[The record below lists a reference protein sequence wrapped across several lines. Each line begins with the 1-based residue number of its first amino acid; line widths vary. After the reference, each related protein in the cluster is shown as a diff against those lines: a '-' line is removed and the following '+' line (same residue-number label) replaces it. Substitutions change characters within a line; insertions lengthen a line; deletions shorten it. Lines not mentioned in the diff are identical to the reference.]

1 MDGKEA
7 KNTVNEA
14 LQNEQLGLDKRRVR
28 IPQDSCYDMV
38 MTIQLISLTPECR
51 LGMVEDGSVVKVFF
65 SILSGLNDV
74 IRHEMVCSLCNLAS
88 SRECR
93 EGLVEQGAI
102 ELLVI
107 LSDSP
112 YPDTQ
117 AQCASALG
125 YLSENTMV
133 KNGTCASLLLLS
145 LKSEE
150 MKESL
155 SLAANGQRKRSEN
168 DEHSNSFASPH
179 NNNVSAPAKEL
190 LALQNVKSLTVMI
203 RDGLTRHQEKHG
215 VATSVVTDTDSVE
228 SQSVETFRGT
238 SLEDLNA
245 IGYAELT
252 PYENEVLK
260 RDYSKYEYAITT
272 HPVSQEGGGVS
283 MKQRVELP
291 YPAVAAA
298 TVETERTAVGDLF
311 QIDVSNQSLP
321 KNEDALKVLDGR
333 TTTVMNDNNE
343 ADDKFMKMKGNKG
356 KTSAHGRQEK
366 YMNRQMSSAD
376 ETIRPPGERIYI
388 PPNSNLN
395 SSFSNNI
402 T

>member
-1 MDGKEA
+1 VNDVNDTIDEA
-7 KNTVNEA
+7 IK
-14 LQNEQLGLDKRRVR
+14 NEQLDATARRVK
-28 IPQDSCYDMV
+28 IPQDSCYDLV

-51 LGMVEDGSVVKVFF
+51 LGLVEDGAVVKVFF

-88 SRECR
+88 SRDCR
-93 EGLVEQGAI
+93 EDLVDQGAI

-117 AQCASALG
+117 AQCATALG

-155 SLAANGQRKRSEN
+155 SMAANGQRTKRVSVH
-168 DEHSNSFASPH
+168 DEQSIASAH
-179 NNNVSAPAKEL
+179 TNVSAPAKEL

-203 RDGLTRHQEKHG
+203 RDGLNRHQETHG
-215 VATSVVTDTDSVE
+215 VTSTVDDTGTIDSE
-228 SQSVETFRGT
+228 SVETFRGT

-252 PYENEVLK
+252 PYEHEVLS

-283 MKQRVELP
+283 LKTRVELP
-291 YPAVAAA
+291 YPSVSVNAA
-298 TVETERTAVGDLF
+298 ETERTAVGELF
-311 QIDVSNQSLP
+311 EMKVSSESLP
-321 KNEDALKVLDGR
+321 KNEDPLKVLDGR
-333 TTTVMNDNNE
+333 TTTVLGDNTNE
-343 ADDKFMKMKGNKG
+343 ADDKFNPKLKGG
-356 KTSAHGRQEK
+356 KKSGNARQEK
-366 YMNRQMSSAD
+366 FLSRQMSSAD
-376 ETIRPPGERIYI
+376 EYIKPPG
-388 PPNSNLN
+388 LM
-395 SSFSNNI
+395 F
-402 T
+402 